1 MKKNRYIK
9 LRDYAKLVGVS
20 NATALK
26 DIDELMRQGVVKKIG
41 IFRGAYYELDNN

>member
-1 MKKNRYIK
+1 LNYIK

-26 DIDELMRQGVVKKIG
+26 DIDELIRHGAVKKIG
-41 IFRGAYYELDNN
+41 IFHGAYYELDNN